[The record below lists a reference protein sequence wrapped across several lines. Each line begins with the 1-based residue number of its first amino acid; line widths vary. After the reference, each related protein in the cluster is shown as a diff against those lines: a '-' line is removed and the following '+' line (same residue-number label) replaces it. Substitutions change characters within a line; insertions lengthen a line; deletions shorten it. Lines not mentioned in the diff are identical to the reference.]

1 MLKHKKRVPDLLCL
15 ALFIL
20 IFINGFESGGYQA
33 SLHTIGKVY
42 DLSITSMGLFATVEL
57 FLLGHGAL
65 YSVFREDVIHGRLCY
80 RGHWTKF
87 A

>member
-1 MLKHKKRVPDLLCL
+1 MDDKKRRFVDLLCL
-15 ALFIL
+15 ALFSL

-57 FLLGHGAL
+57 FPPCWLPSCWEVGQIML
-65 YSVFREDVIHGRLCY
+65 VRKRV
-80 RGHWTKF
+80 
-87 A
+87 

>member
-57 FLLGHGAL
+57 FLPCWHLSFWEAGRIM
-65 YSVFREDVIHGRLCY
+65 SVRKR
-80 RGHWTKF
+80 